1 MMFSLMAAMPDY
13 TPPGISMARE
23 EVSGVFELGVMVF
36 GVPVG
41 SPGRPMSPTSFCLH
55 NWGKTSPVGITSM
68 LIWYNCGQ
76 LMSL

>member
-23 EVSGVFELGVMVF
+23 EVSGVFEWGVMVF

-55 NWGKTSPVGITSM
+55 NWGKTSPVE
-68 LIWYNCGQ
+68 
-76 LMSL
+76 MSL